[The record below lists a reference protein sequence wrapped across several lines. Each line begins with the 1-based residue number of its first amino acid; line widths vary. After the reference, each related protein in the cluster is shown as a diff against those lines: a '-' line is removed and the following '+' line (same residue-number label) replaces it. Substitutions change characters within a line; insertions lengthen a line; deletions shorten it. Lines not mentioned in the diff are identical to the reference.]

1 MADGSEVSDDMFDD
15 EDEEE
20 DEDEVEEEEEEDED
34 GDSLSGFSDD
44 ALDGDSSSL
53 LGEELC
59 WAREPP
65 ASQSEREW
73 TTGPFS
79 DDPRR
84 ARWLHMKQFWE
95 VQTHVSHNQCSDAL
109 ASLGGSQLCL
119 VKRRVVSLFDTERGV
134 SVCDSP
140 SLPFDIYGLAADV
153 TSGWVAAGGA
163 QRTSSHHNVALLRLV
178 HEGDSTS
185 WVVSHT
191 FTCGEIDPAT
201 GSDQVNSVRFAAVS
215 QPAAGGEGV
224 AAMRTVLIVGSQDA
238 HVYIYPLPPV
248 PAVGASSADARPP
261 RPLRVHTFPVAINCA
276 CASPDGRL
284 LAAAGDREEV
294 YLCGGDAGFVD
305 DDGTA
310 RHQTLH
316 IMDDD
321 PTPEFEPAGCQYLAW
336 SADSRLLAASSDT
349 VDGIAV
355 WAVHPDYSTRPP
367 EPLAR
372 VLHHDSHVLALSFV
386 GASHV
391 LAWAEQLNVVH
402 VADVDHLAALGA
414 GRSCWK
420 YPLYRNCTLTY
431 LRTLGMQRLYLVP
444 PKAPSASLM
453 WQPSGEPGRITGLCA
468 CGPADI
474 LVALPHAIFRLQ
486 AITEWSREL
495 HPQFPASFHVAV
507 RTLLLCAN
515 QQPPLPGQGAAAP
528 PTLSSLPP
536 EILLRIIA
544 FAAVPPSSWLRST
557 RASAEEELEL
567 LENNG
572 SLMTFLDEDED
583 DDDEMD
589 EEGDEEMLG
598 GEIPED

>member
-1 MADGSEVSDDMFDD
+1 MSDGSEFSDDMLSDD
-15 EDEEE
+15 ED
-20 DEDEVEEEEEEDED
+20 EEEEDED
-34 GDSLSGFSDD
+34 GESYVSSDG
-44 ALDGDSSSL
+44 ALELDSSSL

-59 WAREPP
+59 WPREPP
-65 ASQSEREW
+65 VSQFDRPW
-73 TTGPFS
+73 TTTAAECH
-79 DDPRR
+79 DLRR
-84 ARWLHMKQFWE
+84 ARWLQHVESWE
-95 VQTHVSHNQCSDAL
+95 EPTHVSHNQCSDSL

-140 SLPFDIYGLAADV
+140 SLPFDIYGLDADE

-163 QRTSSHHNVALLRLV
+163 ERASSHHNVALLRLV
-178 HEGDSTS
+178 REGDSTS
-185 WVVSHT
+185 WVVALT
-191 FTCGEIDPAT
+191 FTCGEVHPAT
-201 GSDQVNSVRFAAVS
+201 GGSDQVNSVRFAAVS
-215 QPAAGGEGV
+215 QPAAGGEGAA

-248 PAVGASSADARPP
+248 PTAGASSADARPP

-294 YLCGGDAGFVD
+294 YLRGGDAGFVD
-305 DDGTA
+305 DDGSVP
-310 RHQTLH
+310 HHTLL

-321 PTPEFEPAGCQYLAW
+321 PTPQFEPAGCQYLAW

-355 WAVHPDYSTRPP
+355 WAVHRDYASHPP
-367 EPLAR
+367 EGLAR
-372 VLHHDSHVLALSFV
+372 VLHHDSPVLALSFV
-386 GASHV
+386 GTSHV
-391 LAWAEQLNVVH
+391 LAWAERLNVVH
-402 VADVDHLAALGA
+402 VADVDHLRALSMT
-414 GRSCWK
+414 RSCWQ
-420 YPLYRNCTLTY
+420 YPLFRNYTLTY

-468 CGPADI
+468 CGPADL
-474 LVALPHAIFRLQ
+474 LVALPHTMFLLK

-495 HPQFPASFHVAV
+495 HPQFPASFHDAA

-515 QQPPLPGQGAAAP
+515 RQPPLAAQGAAAP
-528 PTLSSLPP
+528 PTISSLPP

-544 FAAVPPSSWLRST
+544 MAAVPQSSWLRPT
-557 RASAEEELEL
+557 RATADEELEL

-583 DDDEMD
+583 
-589 EEGDEEMLG
+589 EEGDEEMFG
-598 GEIPED
+598 GEIDED